1 MTQKISIVLQVLLA
15 IAVGYLLVNH
25 WSAADKDATGAGAP
39 SSSAPEEFAL
49 ARIAYIQYDSLVNRY
64 ELHRELKSK
73 LEREAQALRQEMEKR
88 GRVFQENVQVLQDQA
103 DQLSEAELQ
112 QAQMELQQKQQ
123 EIMSYR
129 QEGSEKLAQQQEE
142 LTALLREDL
151 TVVLDSLKDEYELD
165 FIVSYDASSDVLA
178 AGQEYNITETVVQA
192 LNDNYQRKD
201 SMQIGR

>member
-1 MTQKISIVLQVLLA
+1 MTQRISIVLQVFLVV
-15 IAVGYLLVNH
+15 AVVYLLVNH
-25 WSAADKDATGAGAP
+25 WGEADEGDADAGAP
-39 SSSAPEEFAL
+39 SSSTQEEFAS
-49 ARIAYIQYDSLVNRY
+49 ARMAYIQYDSLVDRY
-64 ELHRELKSK
+64 ELHRELKAK
-73 LEREAQALRQEMEKR
+73 LEQEAQALRQEMEKR

-129 QEGSEKLAQQQEE
+129 QQGSEKLAQQQEE

-151 TVVLDSLKDEYELD
+151 TVVLDSLKDEYRLD

-178 AGQEYNITETVVQA
+178 ARKEYNITETVVQA
-192 LNDNYQRKD
+192 LNENYQRKD